1 MTKEEASRRSE
12 RDILAR
18 ALRVAEFWSLKPED
32 KIRLRQVTGFSW
44 NPLLDISQA
53 MHIASL
59 LNMSIIFGDNVVL
72 VSEPNGAQSRTE
84 AYEITGRVAAMQRAI
99 TLLAAD
105 CAEQI

>member
-1 MTKEEASRRSE
+1 MTQDELSQLSE
-12 RDILAR
+12 HEIRHLSYQ
-18 ALRVAEFWSLKPED
+18 VAEHWSVVMIEKV
-32 KIRLRQVTGFSW
+32 RLRQVTGICW
-44 NPLLDISQA
+44 NPFIDISQA
-53 MHIASL
+53 MHLASL